1 MFELLGSV
9 LGTLLSMP
17 MQLLSMP
24 MQILTS
30 LFASLIPGM
39 S

>member
-1 MFELLGSV
+1 MFEMLGSV

-17 MQLLSMP
+17 MQLLSIP
-24 MQILTS
+24 MQLVTTVLS
-30 LFASLIPGM
+30 MLGM

>member
-1 MFELLGSV
+1 MFEMLGSV

-17 MQLLSMP
+17 MQLLSIP
-24 MQILTS
+24 MQLVSTVLS
-30 LFASLIPGM
+30 MLGM